1 MFKNIYVNK
10 ANLRI
15 QRVAKPFGSRA
26 NFTTINSPYV
36 SGVPIPK
43 NYNWLQPSDTDD
55 EATKKIK
62 NVILR
67 PSNQG
72 KCGDC
77 FAFATTGVL
86 SDLYTIKYGYGVSPD
101 LSPAYLN
108 VNHPELGG
116 CGGGDPIDTLDTIL
130 KHGISSNRCV
140 DNSVC
145 MKNDKCNGVDSDNTP
160 SPELNA
166 LYESVGKGCYT
177 NEKKQHHLYYPK
189 ASELN
194 PTTSSV
200 KIYPDYDNAMMNE
213 IYQGYQNNL
222 DAFISNSVK
231 GLLDYPDK
239 WPILSQSQK
248 EAKTQIFRN
257 GPAIGML
264 CVTNTF
270 MSPFFQHDAFFNVFD
285 GIFFDMIVWNN
296 DGTYTYANPQLVDIN
311 SNQQTGEIKF
321 NGGHAVAVVGYGVSD
336 ATIPLMDFK
345 TDKIVNVKNIPFWWV
360 RNSWTT
366 EWNPTGGL
374 NTGNNKTEMAG
385 CFKLAMY
392 PFNKVVQFDVPL
404 DESSQYA
411 VPSLT
416 TGYIDGLGGM
426 VFTEAGIPPTPLTI
440 DDPNNYA
447 QKYSNLSNSSRYIH
461 DPLFY
466 IQSSRDVIVNGG
478 VEKTFM
484 GDIKGELIRSPES
497 KIILKKYV
505 MYGPIFLIIVFI
517 IVFFL
522 IKKKIL

>member
-1 MFKNIYVNK
+1 MFRNIYVNK

-26 NFTTINSPYV
+26 NLTTVNSPYV

-43 NYNWLQPSDTDD
+43 NYNWLQSTDTDD
-55 EATKKIK
+55 DATKKIK

-77 FAFATTGVL
+77 FAFATAGVL
-86 SDLYTIKYGYGVSPD
+86 SDLYTIKYGYGVNPD

-108 VNHPELGG
+108 INYPSLGG
-116 CGGGDPIDTLDTIL
+116 CGGGDPIEALDTIL
-130 KHGISSNRCV
+130 QHGISGNRCV

-145 MKNDKCNGVDSDNTP
+145 MKNDKCNGVDSGNTP
-160 SPELNA
+160 SPELNG

-177 NEKKQHHLYYPK
+177 NADKQHHLYYPK
-189 ASELN
+189 ASEVS
-194 PTTSSV
+194 PKKSSV
-200 KIYPDYDNAMMNE
+200 KIYPDYDTDMMNE

-222 DAFISNSVK
+222 DGFVDNSVK
-231 GLLDYPDK
+231 GLDNYPEK
-239 WPILSQSQK
+239 WPLLSQSQQ
-248 EAKTQIFRN
+248 EARTQIFRN

-264 CVTNTF
+264 CVTNIF
-270 MSPFFQHDAFFNVFD
+270 MSPFFQHDAFFDVFD
-285 GIFFDMIVWNN
+285 GIFFDSVVWNN
-296 DGTYTYANPQLVDIN
+296 DGSYKYANPQLVDIN
-311 SNQQTGEIKF
+311 SNDQQGDITF
-321 NGGHAVAVVGYGVSD
+321 DGGHAVAVVGYGVSN

-345 TDKIVNVKNIPFWWV
+345 TAKIVNVKNIPFWWV

-366 EWNPTGGL
+366 DWNPTGGL
-374 NTGNNKTEMAG
+374 RKVNGKTEMAG

-404 DESSQYA
+404 DEKSQYA

-416 TGYIDGLGGM
+416 TGYIDGLGGI
-426 VFTEAGIPPTPLTI
+426 VFTEAGVPPIPLTI
-440 DDPNNYA
+440 VDPNSYA
-447 QKYSNLSNSSRYIH
+447 TQYPNLSNSSKYLY
-461 DPLFY
+461 DPSY
-466 IQSSRDVIVNGG
+466 YKQSSRDVIVNGG

-484 GDIKGELIRSPES
+484 GAIKGELIRSPEGQR
-497 KIILKKYV
+497 IYNKYI
-505 MYGPIFLIIVFI
+505 MYGPILLIIVFI
-517 IVFFL
+517 VVFFL